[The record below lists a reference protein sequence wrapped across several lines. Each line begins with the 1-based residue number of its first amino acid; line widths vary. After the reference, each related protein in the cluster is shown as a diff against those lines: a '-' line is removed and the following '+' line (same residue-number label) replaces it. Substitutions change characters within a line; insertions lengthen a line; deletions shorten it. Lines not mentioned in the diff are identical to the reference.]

1 MVLDLSAQRTVEVPA
16 CAVDGRGWAR
26 SRALDCSH
34 GLGTCPDAA
43 DAGAR
48 AGAQRWEVAA
58 EGDANMRTL
67 QKGDVLQLERKGYFI
82 VDEPLA
88 RVGRPAVLFA
98 IPDGKARPIL
108 EPPYPGCFPGYAGA
122 GAAAAGGS
130 AGPSNPSPRNPSEP
144 RAATAPGVAAGA
156 KAVAAAA
163 QAAGAA
169 AAGAAVSAA
178 GGALR
183 LLQPEGNVGRTP
195 TPTPQPSGDLRSQ
208 L

>member
-1 MVLDLSAQRTVEVPA
+1 
-16 CAVDGRGWAR
+16 
-26 SRALDCSH
+26 
-34 GLGTCPDAA
+34 
-43 DAGAR
+43 
-48 AGAQRWEVAA
+48 VAA

-122 GAAAAGGS
+122 GAA
-130 AGPSNPSPRNPSEP
+130 
-144 RAATAPGVAAGA
+144 GA